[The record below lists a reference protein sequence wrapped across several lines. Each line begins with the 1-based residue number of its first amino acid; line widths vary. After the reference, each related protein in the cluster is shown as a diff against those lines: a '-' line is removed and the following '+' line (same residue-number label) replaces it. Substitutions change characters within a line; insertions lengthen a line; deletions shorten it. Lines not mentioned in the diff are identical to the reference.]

1 MTRFVDMHMHAGF
14 APDPAALAAEL
25 ADAGIASFA
34 NTVTP
39 QEYAR
44 LSPTLASAPGMRLGL
59 GLHPW
64 WVGTPEL
71 GSLDDALAA
80 FERDLATTCFVGEV
94 GLDFWPSRAH
104 TKEAQLEALTRIAQL
119 CAAKGNVLM
128 SLHSVKAERELFD
141 VLEASGCLERC
152 TCILHSY
159 GGPSDQLMRAVDKV
173 CFFSIGRR
181 MLASKRGREYARIL
195 PDDCLLVESDL
206 PASQGASISADEL
219 AAELAWVIDE
229 LACIR
234 GVGAES
240 LRDAINARS
249 VALLGLQAA

>member
-25 ADAGIASFA
+25 ASAGIASFA

-39 QEYAR
+39 QEYAH
-44 LSPTLASAPGMRLGL
+44 LSPTLTSAPNMRLGL

-64 WVGTPEL
+64 WIGTPEL

-80 FERDLATTCFVGEV
+80 FEREFGTTGFVGEV
-94 GLDFWPSRAH
+94 GLDFWPSRAS
-104 TKEAQLEALTRIAQL
+104 TKDEQLEVFTSIAQL
-119 CAAKGNVLM
+119 CAAKGNVLV
-128 SLHSVKAERELFD
+128 SLHSVKAEHELLD
-141 VLEASGCLERC
+141 ILEASNCLEHC

-159 GGPSDQLMRAVDKV
+159 GGPSDQLARAVEDG
-173 CFFSIGRR
+173 CLFSIGRR
-181 MLASKRGREYARIL
+181 MLSSKRGREYARIL
-195 PDDCLLVESDL
+195 LDDRLLIESDL
-206 PASQGASISADEL
+206 PASQGASLSAEEL

-229 LACIR
+229 LARIR

-240 LRDAINARS
+240 LREAINARS
-249 VALLGLQAA
+249 KALLGLQTA

>member
-1 MTRFVDMHMHAGF
+1 MRRHAHARGLRAHSAGF
-14 APDPAALAAEL
+14 AAEL
-25 ADAGIASFA
+25 AGAGIASFA

-44 LSPTLASAPGMRLGL
+44 LSPTLASTPNMRLGL

-64 WVGTPEL
+64 WIGTPEL

-80 FERDLATTCFVGEV
+80 FERELATTRFVGEV
-94 GLDFWPSRAH
+94 GLDFWPSRVH
-104 TKEAQLEALTRIAQL
+104 TKDEQLEAFTSIAQL
-119 CAAKGNVLM
+119 CATKGDVLV
-128 SLHSVKAERELFD
+128 SQHSVKAERELLD

-159 GGPSDQLMRAVDKV
+159 GGPSDQLTRAVEYG
-173 CFFSIGRR
+173 CLFSIGRR

-195 PDDCLLVESDL
+195 PDDRLLIESDL
-206 PASQGASISADEL
+206 PASQGAPISAEDL
-219 AAELAWVIDE
+219 ATELAWVIDE
-229 LACIR
+229 LARIR

-240 LRDAINARS
+240 LREAINARGK
-249 VALLGLQAA
+249 ALLGLQAA